1 MWRKKHAKMQQVK
14 FMGSEGK
21 MTVTRTLN
29 TTSSERY
36 LKKRTVCIPVSFYES
51 VDTYDNVIVNIAS
64 GYNQL
69 ITLNLT
75 HTDLRQKSELKE
87 AYGDSFY
94 VLNY

>member
-1 MWRKKHAKMQQVK
+1 
-14 FMGSEGK
+14 
-21 MTVTRTLN
+21 MTITRTLN

-36 LKKRTVCIPVSFYES
+36 LKKRTVSVPISFYES
-51 VDTYDNVIVNIAS
+51 VGTCDNIIVNIAS

-75 HTDLRQKSELKE
+75 YTDLRQKSELKE